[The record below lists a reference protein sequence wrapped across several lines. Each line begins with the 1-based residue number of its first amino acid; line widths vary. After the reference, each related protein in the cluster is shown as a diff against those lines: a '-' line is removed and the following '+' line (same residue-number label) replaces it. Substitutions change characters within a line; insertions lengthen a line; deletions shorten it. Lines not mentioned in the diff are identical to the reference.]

1 MIEQGKSD
9 LEIFGSRHSFKSEPK
24 YGEGTDSVIYPG
36 LSEEKGVPEA
46 KETAKE
52 KIMKIIEQAPKDAI
66 ILLGGVSTQERAK
79 STARVYLDTLEQL
92 VKSRDDIDYVNIQEK
107 WDQMGGLTKT
117 VEQINQV
124 DQNKKVILGFPL
136 KTRGIDNFY
145 YWRNPDGTVRPYTD
159 YIYALESLSG
169 GSKINSVREWIRDGG
184 IWKGERHS
192 PSPQEFAEGVM
203 DSVARWVN
211 FTKRNFPN
219 RPLEIGFTSHSW
231 DLDTFMIYLA
241 NNGLVNESGLDKIYK
256 NQDGSYNQYFK
267 ENEMFQIKFDKFD
280 EDFDNNGKKRFAG
293 ALTFRDKTYKFNF
306 EKVKNNDKLE
316 FNTAIKSA
324 QNAISQISKGSDEKK
339 ELTQWAD
346 SCLKDAAILS
356 DRIYVVNKSEKE
368 NNARIQKIADLMNTL
383 NSMGG

>member
-1 MIEQGKSD
+1 MNEQGKSD

-52 KIMKIIEQAPKDAI
+52 KIMKIIEQAPKDVI

-92 VKSRDDIDYVNIQEK
+92 VKSRDDIDYVNIQKK

-117 VEQINQV
+117 VEQINRV
-124 DQNKKVILGFPL
+124 DQNKKIILGFPL

-145 YWRNPDGTVRPYTD
+145 YWRNPDGTVRPYAD
-159 YIYALESLSG
+159 YIYALESLPG

-203 DSVARWVN
+203 DSVGRWVG
-211 FTKRNFPN
+211 FAKKNFPN
-219 RPLEIGFTSHSW
+219 RPLEIGFTTHSW
-231 DLDTFMIYLA
+231 DLDAFMIYLA

-256 NQDGSYNQYFK
+256 NQDGSYSHYFK
-267 ENEMFQIKFDKFD
+267 ENEMFHIKFDQFD
-280 EDFDNNGKKRFAG
+280 DNYDKNNRKRLIG
-293 ALTFRDKTYKFNF
+293 RLMFRNRVYEFNF
-306 EKVKNNDKLE
+306 EKAKNSDKEEFKTTIAAVKSILTDIEEDDNKDW
-316 FNTAIKSA
+316 A
-324 QNAISQISKGSDEKK
+324 Q
-339 ELTQWAD
+339 
-346 SCLKDAAILS
+346 SCLS
-356 DRIYVVNKSEKE
+356 D
-368 NNARIQKIADLMNTL
+368 ARIISDKIFAINKNKWEKQKRDEQILELEEKIT
-383 NSMGG
+383 